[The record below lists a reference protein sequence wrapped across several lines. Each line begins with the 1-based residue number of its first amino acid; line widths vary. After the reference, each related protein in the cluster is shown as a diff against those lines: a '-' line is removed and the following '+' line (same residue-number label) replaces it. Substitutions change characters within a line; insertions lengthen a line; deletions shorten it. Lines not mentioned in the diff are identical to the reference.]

1 MKNLKRHIIALHT
14 LALVVLS
21 VAVSGQTLPELGS
34 GINSRPPDS
43 QLVPPTK
50 FVKARHAIPN
60 TYIVVL
66 NDEAL
71 QPSKSLDE
79 TRAHVSDIARR
90 FAQAHGGQVGF
101 IYHAALRGFS
111 VELPNEAA
119 AVAISR
125 SPRVKFVEE
134 AALIPLTADQPNPPW
149 GLDRI
154 DQMVGRNGF
163 YTYHATGAGVVAYV
177 IDTGIRASHPEFG
190 GRASIAADFI
200 GNRGE
205 GCFITGTNNDCHGHG
220 TSAAS
225 IVGGANF
232 GVAKEVTI
240 RSLKACYLSNPFTR
254 EGRCDN
260 TAVVASVDRVTTEHL
275 NNPTTPKVVNMSLGG
290 DQSLDP
296 HFSVNNAV
304 NNSISQGVTY
314 AIAAGNANDDARF
327 YYPANVGAALTVG
340 ASDINDSRA
349 SFGFGL
355 ASNFGSVVDVFAP
368 GLGVPTAS
376 HVSDTE
382 PADFGGT
389 SAASPHVAGAVA
401 LYLQGRTGRTACF
414 ATPLSGPANT
424 FGSAVSTCP
433 ERVSQFIK
441 SNASLDNLSNVD
453 GVDRFGG
460 FVTSPNRLLYTGSL
474 PTTINPIENPRFF
487 VWQQYT
493 DILGREPDHG
503 GLNGWSNYIAGCGG
517 DHPCLIFRRTETARG
532 IITSPEFRSRH
543 PALQNPGT
551 PEYNQEFV
559 RQCYLVFLRRNPDSG
574 GFNAWL
580 NYFNSTGDEHGV
592 VHGFIYSDEY
602 WRRFGQP

>member
-1 MKNLKRHIIALHT
+1 MKGLKRHIIALHT
-14 LALVVLS
+14 LAFVLVSMTAL
-21 VAVSGQTLPELGS
+21 GQTPPELGF

-43 QLVPPTK
+43 QLVPPAK
-50 FVKARHAIPN
+50 FMKARHAIPN

-66 NDEAL
+66 NDEAVPL
-71 QPSKSLDE
+71 SRSLDE

-90 FAQAHGGQVGF
+90 FAQAHGGKVGF

-111 VELPNEAA
+111 VELPTEAA

-134 AALIPLTADQPNPPW
+134 AALIPLATDQPNPPW

-163 YTYHATGAGVVAYV
+163 YTYNATGAGVVAYV
-177 IDTGIRASHPEFG
+177 IDTGIRASHVEFG

-205 GCFITGTNNDCHGHG
+205 GCFITSTNNDCDGHG
-220 TSAAS
+220 TSVAS
-225 IVGGANF
+225 IVGGATL
-232 GVAKEVTI
+232 GVAKGVTL
-240 RSLKACYLSNPFTR
+240 RSLKACFRNPFTNQG
-254 EGRCDN
+254 ECDN
-260 TAVVASVDRVTTEHL
+260 TAIVASVDRVTTEHL

-296 HFSVNNAV
+296 SISVNNAV

-314 AIAAGNANDDARF
+314 AVAAGNANDDARF
-327 YYPANVGAALTVG
+327 YYPANVEVALTVG
-340 ASDINDSRA
+340 ASDINDARA
-349 SFGFGL
+349 SF
-355 ASNFGSVVDVFAP
+355 SNFGSFVDLFAP
-368 GLGVPTAS
+368 GLGVLAASSASNTA
-376 HVSDTE
+376 TT
-382 PADFGGT
+382 DFGGT

-414 ATPLSGPANT
+414 TTPLFGPANT

-433 ERVSQFIK
+433 ERVTRFIK
-441 SNASLDNLSNVD
+441 SNAALDKLSNVN
-453 GVDRFGG
+453 GVSRFGA
-460 FVTSPNRLLYTGSL
+460 FATSPNRLLYTGAL

-487 VWQQYT
+487 VWQLYE
-493 DILGREPDHG
+493 DILGREPDHD
-503 GLNGWSNYIAGCGG
+503 GLNGWANYIAGCGS
-517 DHPCLIFRRTETARG
+517 DHPCLIFRRTDTARS
-532 IITSPEFRSRH
+532 IIDSPEFRGKH

-559 RQCYLVFLRRNPDSG
+559 RQCYLVFLRRNPDAG